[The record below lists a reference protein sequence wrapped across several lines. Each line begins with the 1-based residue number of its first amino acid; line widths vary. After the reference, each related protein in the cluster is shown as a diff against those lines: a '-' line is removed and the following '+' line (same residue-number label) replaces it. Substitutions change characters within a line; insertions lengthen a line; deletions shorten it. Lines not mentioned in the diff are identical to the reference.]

1 MMARRQWRAVWR
13 GVALAALVACTVL
26 AALPRIAAPG
36 PADAR
41 HAGVATPAGDAPGG
55 MALMGSF

>member
-13 GVALAALVACTVL
+13 GVALAAL
-26 AALPRIAAPG
+26 PRIAAPG
-36 PADAR
+36 PADVR
-41 HAGVATPAGDAPGG
+41 HAGVAAPAGDAPGG